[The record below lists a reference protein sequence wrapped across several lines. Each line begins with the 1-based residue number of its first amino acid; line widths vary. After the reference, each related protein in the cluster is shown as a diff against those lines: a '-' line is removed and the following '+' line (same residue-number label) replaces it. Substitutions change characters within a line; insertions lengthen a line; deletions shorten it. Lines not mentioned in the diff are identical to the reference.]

1 LSTPQSTR
9 ATGTLHLAW
18 KLLIRD
24 WRAGELTVLA
34 AALLVAVTAMTGVA
48 FLTDRVGQAVEMR
61 AAESLAAD
69 LRLAATDRPSVDYEA
84 LATKYGMRTAR
95 VASMPSVVFAGASE
109 TGWAETGRA
118 DTGWAETGQANTL
131 AAVRAVT
138 DDYPLRGRLKTSERL
153 LGEVRVS
160 DGIPARGEA
169 WAAPRLLARLGA
181 DTGAQLEVG
190 ATTLR
195 VTRVLDFRPDEG
207 WSFVDLAPT
216 LLINEA
222 DLPAT
227 ELVQPGSRVS
237 YRLLF
242 AGDRRQVDSFKSMLE
257 EKIGEGERLDDIRD
271 TNPQIRSSMERSG
284 RFLNLA
290 SLVSV
295 LLAAVAVAMAARRYS
310 RRHRDRIALM
320 KCMGASQSTILRS
333 SVWQLLILALAGG
346 VAGSLLGYLAQ
357 LGLAWLMRDLIGQA
371 LPAPGLEPVALGMI
385 TALSI
390 LAGFALPD
398 LAQMGRTPPLRV
410 LRHDLEP
417 PKLRYGIGWL
427 AGVAAVLA
435 LLLWIVRDSRLV
447 LTIFAGAA
455 ATFLALGA
463 AGWLLVKSLRGFRG
477 AAGVAWRYGLAN
489 IARRGRESVV
499 QVVAFGLGLMVL
511 LLLSTVRTDL
521 MDTWRQSL
529 PADAPNQFLINIQ
542 PQETAAMASFL
553 RQREL
558 DVPRFVPLVRARMT
572 AINGQDVT
580 QMTFEDPQGES
591 WARRDANLSWSDT
604 LQADNRVIAGRFW
617 APSFSG
623 AEVSVEEE
631 FGRELGLELGD
642 EVVFDVAGEPVSATV
657 TSFRTVAWDS
667 FSPNFFMVFSP
678 GVLEPFPATY
688 ITSMH
693 VDDAQRDVVLTL
705 MREFP
710 SVTAIDLDAVLSQV
724 RDVMDKAALAVQA
737 VFLFT
742 LLAGLTVLWAAVQ
755 ATRDERRY
763 ESALLRTFGA
773 SKRRV
778 LGGVATEF
786 LAIGLLAGVL
796 AASGATLAGYLL
808 AENLFD
814 LEYGFSPALWLAG
827 PVIGMLFVGL
837 SGLAATW
844 RVISQAPVSVL
855 RAA

>member
-1 LSTPQSTR
+1 MTR
-9 ATGTLHLAW
+9 RAAGSLHLAW
-18 KLLIRD
+18 KLLLRD

-34 AALLVAVTAMTGVA
+34 SALLIAVAAMTGVA
-48 FLTDRVGQAVEMR
+48 FLTDRVGQAVELR

-69 LRLAATDRPSVDYEA
+69 LRLHSAQPGTDYAGVAASSG
-84 LATKYGMRTAR
+84 LRTAR
-95 VASMPSVVFAGASE
+95 ITSMPSVVFAGD
-109 TGWAETGRA
+109 R
-118 DTGWAETGQANTL
+118 NTL
-131 AAVRAVT
+131 AAVRAVSPG
-138 DDYPLRGRLKTSERL
+138 YPLRGRLKTSERL
-153 LGEVRVS
+153 LGPVTLTDDV
-160 DGIPARGEA
+160 PAPGEA

-181 DTGAQLEVG
+181 DTGAEIEVG
-190 ATTLR
+190 AARLR

-207 WSFVDLAPT
+207 WSFVDLAPS
-216 LLINEA
+216 LLVSEA
-222 DLPAT
+222 DLEAT
-227 ELVQPGSRVS
+227 QLVQPGSRVS
-237 YRLLF
+237 YHQLF
-242 AGDRRQVDSFKSMLE
+242 AGDRAAVDRFKSKLE
-257 EKIGEGERLDDIRD
+257 PLLADGERLRDIED
-271 TNPQIRSSMERSG
+271 ANPQIRSSMERSG
-284 RFLNLA
+284 RFLNLS

-310 RRHRDRIALM
+310 HRHRDRIALM
-320 KCMGASQSTILRS
+320 KCMGASQATILRS
-333 SVWQLLILALAGG
+333 NLWQLLMLAGAGG
-346 VAGSLLGYLAQ
+346 VAGSALGFLAQ
-357 LGLAWLMRDLIGQA
+357 LGLAWLMRDLIGQT
-371 LPAPGLEPVALGMI
+371 LPPPGLAPAVLGLV
-385 TALSI
+385 TAISI

-398 LAQMGRTPPLRV
+398 LAQMGKTPPLRV
-410 LRHDLEP
+410 LRRDLDP
-417 PKLRYGIGWL
+417 PPLRYGISWL

-435 LLLWIVRDSRLV
+435 LLLWIMRDTRLV

-455 ATFLALGA
+455 ATFLLLGA

-521 MDTWRQSL
+521 MHTWRQSL

-542 PQETAAMASFL
+542 PQEVAAMREFL
-553 RQREL
+553 L
-558 DVPRFVPLVRARMT
+558 SNHIDVPQFVPLVRARMT

-580 QMTFEDPQGES
+580 QMTFEDPEGES
-591 WARRDANLSWSDT
+591 WARRDANLSWTDT
-604 LQADNRVIAGRFW
+604 LQADNRIITGRFW
-617 APSFSG
+617 APDFRG

-631 FGRELGLELGD
+631 FGRELGLDLGD
-642 EVVFDVAGEPVSATV
+642 ELSFDVAGETVSATV
-657 TSFRTVAWDS
+657 TSFRTVEWDS

-678 GVLEPFPATY
+678 GMLDDYPATY
-688 ITSMH
+688 ITSLH
-693 VDDAQRDVVLTL
+693 VDDTRREAVLDL
-705 MREFP
+705 MRAFP
-710 SVTAIDLDAVLSQV
+710 SVTAIDLDAMLSQV

-755 ATRDERRY
+755 ATRDQRRY
-763 ESALLRTFGA
+763 ESAMLRTFGA
-773 SKRRV
+773 SRRRV

-796 AASGATLAGYLL
+796 AASGATLAGWLL

-814 LEYGFSPALWLAG
+814 LEYGFSAALWLFGPLAG
-827 PVIGMLFVGL
+827 MAFVGA

-844 RVISQAPVSVL
+844 RVIGTAPVTVL

>member
-1 LSTPQSTR
+1 MTAR
-9 ATGTLHLAW
+9 VAGTLHLAW
-18 KLLIRD
+18 KLLLRD

-34 AALLVAVTAMTGVA
+34 AALLVAVAAMTGVA
-48 FLTDRVGQAVEMR
+48 FLTDRVGQAVELR

-69 LRLAATDRPSVDYEA
+69 LRLASTSPPGGEYEA
-84 LATKYGMRTAR
+84 LAAQRGMRTAR
-95 VASMPSVVFAGASE
+95 VSSMPSVVF
-109 TGWAETGRA
+109 TGE
-118 DTGWAETGQANTL
+118 ANTL

-138 DDYPLRGRLKTSERL
+138 DGYPLRGRLKTSDRL
-153 LGEVRVS
+153 LGEVGVTGEVPR
-160 DGIPARGEA
+160 PGEA
-169 WAAPRLLARLGA
+169 WASPRLLARLGA
-181 DTGAQLEVG
+181 DTGTDIEVG

-195 VTRVLDFRPDEG
+195 MSRVLDFRPDEG

-222 DLPAT
+222 DLAAT
-227 ELVQPGSRVS
+227 QLVQPGSRVS

-242 AGDRRQVDSFKSMLE
+242 AGDRGAVDAFKAELGE
-257 EKIGEGERLDDIRD
+257 RLGEGERLDDIRD

-310 RRHRDRIALM
+310 HRHRDRIALM

-333 SVWQLLILALAGG
+333 SVWQLLMVALAGG
-346 VAGSLLGYLAQ
+346 VAGSLLGFLAQ
-357 LGLAWLMRDLIGQA
+357 LGLAWTMRDLIGQA
-371 LPAPGLEPVALGMI
+371 LPPPGFAPAVLGLV

-398 LAQMGRTPPLRV
+398 LAQMGKTPPLRV
-410 LRHDLEP
+410 LRHDLDP
-417 PKLRYGIGWL
+417 PPLRYGVSWL

-435 LLLWIVRDSRLV
+435 LLLWIVRDTRLV

-463 AGWLLVKSLRGFRG
+463 TGWLLVKSLRGFRG

-499 QVVAFGLGLMVL
+499 QVVAFGLGIMVL

-521 MDTWRQSL
+521 MNTWRQSL
-529 PADAPNQFLINIQ
+529 PVNAPNQFLINIQ
-542 PQETAAMASFL
+542 PQETPAMADFL
-553 RQREL
+553 ARR
-558 DVPRFVPLVRARMT
+558 DMAVPRFVPLVRARMT
-572 AINGQDVT
+572 AINGEDVA

-591 WARRDANLSWSDT
+591 WARRDANLSWTDI
-604 LQADNRVIAGRFW
+604 LQADNRIIAGRFW
-617 APSFSG
+617 EPSFSG

-631 FGRELGLELGD
+631 FGRELGLQLGD
-642 EVVFDVAGEPVSATV
+642 EVAFDVAGETVSARV
-657 TSFRTVAWDS
+657 TSFRTVEWDS

-688 ITSMH
+688 ITSLH
-693 VDDAQRDVVLTL
+693 VDDAQREVVLDL
-705 MREFP
+705 MRQFP

-737 VFLFT
+737 VFVFT

-763 ESALLRTFGA
+763 ESAMLRTFGA

-796 AASGATLAGYLL
+796 AAAGATLAGWLL

-814 LEYGFSPALWLAG
+814 LEYGFSAALWLAG
-827 PVIGMLFVGL
+827 PLLGMAFVGL
-837 SGLAATW
+837 SGLTATW
-844 RVISQAPVSVL
+844 RVIRQPPVSVL
-855 RAA
+855 RTS